1 MSTQERPRRC
11 DRRERSGKD
20 GYMTLKEKR
29 QLKKEAIQKK
39 KEVDRMEKWGE
50 LI

>member
-29 QLKKEAIQKK
+29 QLKKDTLHKQKEK
-39 KEVDRMEKWGE
+39 DRMEKWGE